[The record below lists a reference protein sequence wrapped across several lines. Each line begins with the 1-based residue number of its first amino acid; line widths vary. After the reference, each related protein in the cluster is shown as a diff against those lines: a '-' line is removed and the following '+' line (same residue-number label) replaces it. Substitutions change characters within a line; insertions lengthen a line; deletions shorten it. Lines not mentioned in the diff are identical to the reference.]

1 MLKKITAALLAAM
14 MALSLTA
21 CSGGDEKQG
30 ELHRQGIRVGDPH
43 PR

>member
-21 CSGGDEKQG
+21 CSGGDEKQ
-30 ELHRQGIRVGDPH
+30 VGSL
-43 PR
+43 